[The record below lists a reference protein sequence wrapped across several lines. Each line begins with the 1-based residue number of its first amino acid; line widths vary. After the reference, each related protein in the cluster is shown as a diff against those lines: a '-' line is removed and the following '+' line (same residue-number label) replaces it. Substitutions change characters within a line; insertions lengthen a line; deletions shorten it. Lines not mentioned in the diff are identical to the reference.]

1 METMSFTDFLLERS
15 VIYRLWQ
22 APFAH
27 QKFAPILAHNDLSR
41 VRHVLDVGCGP
52 GTNSRYF
59 SHTRYL
65 GIDINQAYIDT
76 ARRRFGLDFE
86 AVDARAYRAQPQDR
100 FDFILVNS
108 FLHHLCTQDVT
119 RLLKHLTTLLTE
131 DGCVHILEPE
141 LPPAGSVANLLAR
154 ADRGKFV
161 RPMADWESIF
171 RRIFRRILLEPYPL
185 KAGGVTLWKMLY
197 FKGSAPAASESSNEL
212 ME

>member
-1 METMSFTDFLLERS
+1 MSFTDFVLERS
-15 VIYRLWQ
+15 VVYRLWQ

-27 QKFAPILAHNDLSR
+27 QKFAPIIAHNDLSR

-52 GTNSRYF
+52 GTNSLYF

-65 GIDINQAYIDT
+65 GIDINEGYIDT

-86 AVDARAYRAQPQDR
+86 AIDARAYQAHPQDR

-108 FLHHLCTQDVT
+108 FLHHLCTEDVKC
-119 RLLKHLTTLLTE
+119 LFKHLATLLTE

-141 LPPAGSVANLLAR
+141 LPLAGSIAYLLAR
-154 ADRGKFV
+154 ADRGKFI
-161 RPMADWESIF
+161 RPIDDWDSIF
-171 RRIFRRILLEPYPL
+171 SSTFRKILFEPYPL

-197 FKGSAPAASESSNEL
+197 FKGASRVGSE
-212 ME
+212 